1 MNKKIGEE
9 LDHQNYE
16 KFHNS
21 IAAFLE
27 AFRPVLDNCDQ
38 IYEDIV
44 AKALLDDSNEI
55 SEQFETANKLN
66 KLISEVFIPNFI
78 KLVQLEE
85 KLTK

>member
-1 MNKKIGEE
+1 MNRKIGDEI
-9 LDHQNYE
+9 DHENY
-16 KFHNS
+16 KKLHNS
-21 IAAFLE
+21 ISLFLE

-44 AKALLDDSNEI
+44 AKALLDDNNEI
-55 SEQFETANKLN
+55 TEQLETVNKLN
-66 KLISEVFIPNFI
+66 KLVSDVFIPNFI